1 MKSSLQERP
10 AVSPDPPGNARVR
23 RVLVDTSRGSLPFDV
38 VESKIRVPTVR
49 RGMVSRPAL
58 VNRLRARTDA
68 RVATIVAP
76 AGYGKTT
83 LLTQWAARD
92 DRPFIWLSADDRDND
107 PVVLLRHI
115 AAAVDLI
122 EPLADPVLDALSVLG
137 PSIWTAAIP
146 RLGAALEALETP
158 VVLVVD
164 DGHLVRD
171 RDAADAIFALAEHLP
186 PGSLLAVA
194 ARVTPALPIPSLR
207 ADGRLLELGVDG
219 LALTRREAELLFRQ
233 AGIELSA
240 HDLDV
245 LVARTEGWA
254 AALSL
259 AALAL
264 GTSAKPQEVAAFNGE
279 DRFVADYL
287 ETEYLARL
295 SGDDLDFLQRTA
307 VLDRF
312 SGELCDWVLESSGSG
327 ARLAEVER
335 SNLFLVPLDRHREWY
350 RYHRLF
356 RDLLRRELAQRDPN
370 LARELHRRAAA
381 WFEANGDPESALEHA
396 LEAGETDTVARLLT
410 ELALPAYYSGR
421 AATIDRWLQH
431 FDDPAL
437 LERYPAVAVHGARIH
452 ALCGRDQDA
461 ARWLEAAESA
471 TSLDTPESRSIRPCV
486 SVLRATLC
494 RHGAEQML
502 VDARDG
508 ASGLD
513 LRDPWRPAA
522 SLLVGVSLMLLGE
535 VGESDRA
542 FAEAA
547 SLAQGHGFVETH
559 VTALSE
565 RSILAAANG
574 DLDAAER
581 FAIDA
586 ARVSGVDGADGFP
599 SAALGLAVHARTL
612 LRQGRWDE
620 ARAELAKAQR
630 LTSSLTDAMPWLA
643 IQTRLELGQAYV
655 TLRDAGAAQSL
666 VGEIADHLERHLDLG
681 ILVDQADALR
691 AAAAAMPASQPGK
704 AAGLTGAELRL
715 LPMLATHLSFRE
727 IGERLY
733 VSRNTI
739 KTQAISVYR
748 KLGVS
753 ARSAAVDRAAEL
765 GLIEGATSGDG

>member
-1 MKSSLQERP
+1 MESSLQERP
-10 AVSPDPPGNARVR
+10 AVSSDPPGNARVR

-38 VESKIRVPTVR
+38 MDSKIRVPTVR

-92 DRPFIWLSADDRDND
+92 ERPFIWLSADERDND
-107 PVVLLRHI
+107 PIVLLRHV

-146 RLGAALEALETP
+146 RHGAALEALETP

-164 DGHLVRD
+164 DGHVVRD

-240 HDLDV
+240 RDLDV
-245 LVARTEGWA
+245 LVSRTEGWA

-264 GTSAKPQEVAAFNGE
+264 GTSAQPHEVAAFTGE

-312 SGELCDWVLESSGSG
+312 SGELCDWVLESTGS
-327 ARLAEVER
+327 AANLADVER

-381 WFEANGDPESALEHA
+381 WFEANGDRESALEHA

-421 AATIDRWLQH
+421 AATIDRWLQQ
-431 FDDPAL
+431 FDDSVL

-461 ARWLEAAESA
+461 ERWLGAAESA
-471 TSLDTPESRSIRPCV
+471 TSLDTPESRRIRPCV

-535 VGESDRA
+535 AGEADRA

-547 SLAQGHGFVETH
+547 SLAQGHGFVETY

-586 ARVSGVDGADGFP
+586 ARVSVDGANGFL

-612 LRQGRWDE
+612 LRHSRWDE

-630 LTSSLTDAMPWLA
+630 LTPILTDAMPWLA
-643 IQTRLELGQAYV
+643 VQTRLELGQAYV

-666 VGEIADHLERHLDLG
+666 VGEITDHLARHLDLG
-681 ILVDQADALR
+681 VLVDQAAALR
-691 AAAAAMPASQPGK
+691 AAASAMPPSQPGK

-765 GLIEGATSGDG
+765 GLIEGATNGDG